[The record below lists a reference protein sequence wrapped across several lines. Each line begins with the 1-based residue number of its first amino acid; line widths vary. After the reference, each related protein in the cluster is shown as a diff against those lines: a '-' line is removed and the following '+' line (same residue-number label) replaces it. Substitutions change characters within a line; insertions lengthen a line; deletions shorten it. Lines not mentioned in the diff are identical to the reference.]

1 MNRHFLIGVP
11 LLALAA
17 AVALGGETPTEILA
31 PSANA
36 APATQKPVAFAQC
49 AVCHKVDK
57 SGTNGI
63 GPNLFGVYNAQA
75 GAKEGFNFSP
85 AMKKWGK
92 KLDDTTLDAF
102 LENPRKSV
110 PGTRMAYAGL
120 RDAAKR
126 KAIIDWLKTQK

>member
-1 MNRHFLIGVP
+1 MKRHFLVGAP

-17 AVALGGETPTEILA
+17 AVAFGGETPIEILA
-31 PSANA
+31 PSAEA
-36 APATQKPVAFAQC
+36 APAPQQPAAFIQC
-49 AVCHKVDK
+49 AICHKVDK

-63 GPNLFGVYNAQA
+63 GPNLFGVYNAKA
-75 GAKEGFNFSP
+75 GTKAGFNFSP
-85 AMKKWGK
+85 AMKAWGK
-92 KLDDTTLDAF
+92 KLDDATLNAY

-110 PGTRMAYAGL
+110 PGTKMAYAGL

>member
-1 MNRHFLIGVP
+1 MNRHFLVGAP
-11 LLALAA
+11 LLMLAA
-17 AVALGGETPTEILA
+17 AVAFNGVTPAQILT
-31 PSANA
+31 PSANS
-36 APATQKPVAFAQC
+36 APAPQKPVAFAQC

-63 GPNLFGVYNAQA
+63 GPNLFGVYNAKA
-75 GAKEGFNFSP
+75 GAKAGFNFSP

-92 KLDDTTLDAF
+92 KLDDATLYAF

-110 PGTRMAYAGL
+110 PGTKMAYAGL